1 MRAALIRVW
10 AAGILAGVAVLSSCN
25 TVNPNLGVT
34 PTQTS
39 AVTVLNPAAMA
50 AGTQCTPSCPLTV
63 NGSGFVSGSTVT
75 FNNGALATTFV
86 NSTQLTAAI
95 TTANLANPG
104 IASVGVT
111 SPGSTK
117 GVNAGNNLSNFVAFN
132 ITAANNPIPTLS
144 QITPSSTPVG
154 NATPFTLTV
163 TGTNFVSGAQI
174 TWNGLPR
181 ATTFGSSTQLTTQVV
196 AADIAT
202 QGTAS
207 VSVVNPGPGGGPS
220 TTRTFTITSMGMAST
235 APGQKG
241 IAGTSDGATSGTASP
256 TSISGGSR
264 YIAFV
269 AADTSGVDEIF
280 LRDTC
285 RGATPGCTPQ
295 TTLVSVPLIG
305 VEPDGASRSPSIS
318 ADGRF
323 VAFVSDATNL
333 TAGDNNG
340 FADVFLRDT
349 CIGAPSGCTPA
360 TTLVSVASDG
370 GSANGAS
377 AYASISADGRFVA
390 FDSEATNL
398 MLAGAAS
405 VATPTGTVTDN
416 SAASALAGAFLRD
429 TCFGA
434 SGACTPSTTPLTD
447 SGASTR

>member
-1 MRAALIRVW
+1 M
-10 AAGILAGVAVLSSCN
+10 AVLSGCN

-75 FNNGALATTFV
+75 FNNAALATTFV
-86 NSTQLTAAI
+86 NSTLLTAAI

-117 GVNAGNNLSNFVAFN
+117 GVNAGNNLSNFVAFT
-132 ITAANNPIPTLS
+132 IAPANNPIPSITQLS
-144 QITPSSTPVG
+144 PSSAGVG
-154 NATPFTLTV
+154 GAAFTLTV
-163 TGTNFVSGAQI
+163 TGTNFISGAQI
-174 TWNGLPR
+174 TWNGTTR
-181 ATTFGSSTQLTTQVV
+181 ATTFVSATQLTGQIT

-207 VSVVNPGPGGGPS
+207 VSVVNPNPGGGPS
-220 TTRTFTITSMGMAST
+220 PAKTFTITSSGMVAT
-235 APGQKG
+235 APGQKA
-241 IAGTSDGATSGTASP
+241 ITGTSDAAASGTASE

-269 AADTSGVDEIF
+269 AADASGIDEIF

-285 RGATPGCTPQ
+285 RGAAPGCTPQ

-377 AYASISADGRFVA
+377 ASASISADGRFVA

-398 MLAGAAS
+398 VLAGAAS
-405 VATPTGTVTDN
+405 VAMTDN
-416 SAASALAGAFLRD
+416 SAASSLASIPAGAFLRD

-434 SGACTPSTTPLTD
+434 SGVCTPSTTPLAD
-447 SGASTR
+447 SGASAH